1 MKTMGYA
8 ALNATTPLV
17 PFSFERRALRRND
30 VAIEILWSGV
40 CHSDLHQTRDDWKE
54 WGATVYPCV
63 PGHEIIGRVT
73 EVGSEVS
80 RYQVGQ
86 MVAVGTIVDSCQ
98 ECDQCRRHEEQ
109 MCREFP
115 TVTYNGRDRISG
127 EITYGGYAKHIVVR
141 EEFVLNL
148 PEALDPSRAAP
159 RRSCAPVL
167 PFTPRCAPGMWG
179 RAHASG

>member
-63 PGHEIIGRVT
+63 PGHEIIGRV
-73 EVGSEVS
+73 
-80 RYQVGQ
+80 RL
-86 MVAVGTIVDSCQ
+86 AVKLAAI
-98 ECDQCRRHEEQ
+98 RL
-109 MCREFP
+109 
-115 TVTYNGRDRISG
+115 GRWWPSG
-127 EITYGGYAKHIVVR
+127 R
-141 EEFVLNL
+141 
-148 PEALDPSRAAP
+148 
-159 RRSCAPVL
+159 
-167 PFTPRCAPGMWG
+167 
-179 RAHASG
+179 